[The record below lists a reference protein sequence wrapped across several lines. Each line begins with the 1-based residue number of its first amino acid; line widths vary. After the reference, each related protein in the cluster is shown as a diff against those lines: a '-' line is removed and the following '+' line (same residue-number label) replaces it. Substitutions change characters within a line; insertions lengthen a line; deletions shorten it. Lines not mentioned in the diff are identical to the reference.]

1 MNRRRTAPRP
11 LSFTAEVVAELA
23 PHVPPLACCRAAL
36 LVGMAWAGEPGAAR
50 SAAELVTTR
59 PVAARAA
66 LGALRADR
74 MVAHV
79 ERRRT
84 PRRVRYAVTVEGDP
98 PPALD
103 AVERLSRAAC
113 CARTL
118 LRGAFMAGGAVSHPE
133 RPAYLEILARSEAAA
148 TALAAA
154 FGRLGIDAS
163 VVERRSRWMA
173 TVRAGE
179 AVGEALSVIGAQ
191 GGRLRYEEGRVVRE
205 MRAAVNRRINGET
218 ANLRRTADA
227 AVRQVE
233 AATRLRADPVRWEG
247 LPQGLREAAELRLR
261 HPQDTLERIAARAG
275 VSRSAMAGRLHRLTE
290 SARGVAAPAG
300 GNPHPNP
307 APGGG

>member
-1 MNRRRTAPRP
+1 VAPRR

-23 PHVPPLACCRAAL
+23 PHVPPLPCCRAAL
-36 LVGMAWAGEPGAAR
+36 LVGMAWAGEPGVPHGG
-50 SAAELVTTR
+50 SELVTTR
-59 PVAARAA
+59 LVAARAA
-66 LGALRADR
+66 LGTLRADR
-74 MVAHV
+74 LQAHV

-84 PRRVRYAVTVEGDP
+84 ARRVRYAVRVGGEP

-103 AVERLSRAAC
+103 STERLSPGAC

-118 LRGAFMAGGAVSHPE
+118 LRGAFLAGGAVSHPE
-133 RPAYLEILARSEAAA
+133 RPAHLEILCRSADAAGG
-148 TALAAA
+148 LGAA
-154 FGRLGIDAS
+154 FHRLGVEPSLA
-163 VVERRSRWMA
+163 ERRGRWMV

-179 AVGEALSVIGAQ
+179 AVGAALSVIGAQ

-205 MRAAVNRRINGET
+205 MRAGVNRRTNGET

-233 AATRLRADPVRWEG
+233 AALHLRGDPIRWER

-261 HPQDTLERIAARAG
+261 HPQDNLERIAALAG

-290 SARGVAAPAG
+290 SARPL
-300 GNPHPNP
+300 
-307 APGGG
+307 